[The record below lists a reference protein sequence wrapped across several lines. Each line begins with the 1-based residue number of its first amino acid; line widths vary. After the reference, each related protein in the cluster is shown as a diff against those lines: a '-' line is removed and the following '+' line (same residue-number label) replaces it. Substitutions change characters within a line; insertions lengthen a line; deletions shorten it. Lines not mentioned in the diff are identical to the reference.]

1 MIIGRVLAW
10 QLGAEVGDELTVMVP
25 GRPMLSPRA
34 DGRCCRRSL
43 VTRRVRSRPAGSRSA
58 RSRSC
63 RLADAGELAGQGT
76 SPAGLRLRFDDV
88 MRAPAYAA
96 GCAPHCPTRSEVSD
110 WTQEHAAYFRAIRI
124 EKTMMSLILLLVV
137 AVAAFNIVAALVMVV
152 NEKRSDI
159 AILRTLG
166 LTPRGV
172 VGAFFTQGLVI
183 GATGTLLGVALGL
196 AIAYNV
202 GHDRA
207 GARARVRLPLHG
219 PDRLLHHGDP
229 VRSAGAAGAR
239 DRRGRVRPDRARDDL
254 PRAAWRGYAPRRGAA
269 IRVMPSS
276 LPYELLIGRRY
287 LRSTGN
293 RFLSFISLISMLGV
307 AIGVAVLIVVLSVM
321 NGFERE
327 LRGRIL
333 SVTSHATV
341 SAFGAGLAD
350 WRAAREKALANPEVA
365 AAAPF
370 VEGEALLIG
379 EREGSGSSA
388 ASVRG
393 ILPELESQVSAVGE
407 RLESG
412 SLAALRPGSFRVILG
427 VELAKQLEVR
437 RGDTVVLAIAQ
448 GSVTPAGVVPRLR
461 RFEVEGVFASGMY
474 EIDKTLALVHLAGR
488 GAAVP
493 AR

>member
-1 MIIGRVLAW
+1 
-10 QLGAEVGDELTVMVP
+10 
-25 GRPMLSPRA
+25 
-34 DGRCCRRSL
+34 
-43 VTRRVRSRPAGSRSA
+43 
-58 RSRSC
+58 
-63 RLADAGELAGQGT
+63 
-76 SPAGLRLRFDDV
+76 
-88 MRAPAYAA
+88 
-96 GCAPHCPTRSEVSD
+96 
-110 WTQEHAAYFRAIRI
+110 
-124 EKTMMSLILLLVV
+124 
-137 AVAAFNIVAALVMVV
+137 
-152 NEKRSDI
+152 
-159 AILRTLG
+159 
-166 LTPRGV
+166 
-172 VGAFFTQGLVI
+172 
-183 GATGTLLGVALGL
+183 
-196 AIAYNV
+196 
-202 GHDRA
+202 
-207 GARARVRLPLHG
+207 
-219 PDRLLHHGDP
+219 
-229 VRSAGAAGAR
+229 
-239 DRRGRVRPDRARDDL
+239 
-254 PRAAWRGYAPRRGAA
+254 
-269 IRVMPSS
+269 MPSS
-276 LPYELLIGRRY
+276 LPYELLVGRRY

-350 WRAAREKALANPEVA
+350 WRAAREKALANPEVS

-370 VEGEALLIG
+370 AEGEALLIG

-474 EIDKTLALVHLAGR
+474 EIDKTLALVHLEDAARLFRLGDR
-488 GAAVP
+488 VTGLRLQVTDPWRAPVVAREVALAMGDGPYVDDWTNRHANFFRSIELTKRMLFFILLLVVAVAAFNIVSTLVMAVKDKRPDIAILRTMGAAPRGILAIFATQGTVIGLLGTLGGVLLGTLLAVNLETLVHALERVLRTQFLDASVYFMSDLPAHVEPRDVALIAATAFALCCLSTVYPAWRAARTDP
-493 AR
+493 ARALRHD